1 MSLLIM
7 TISSQFQWATGL
19 SFYVLA
25 VLFLTRIPYRAMV
38 KRGMEPIRA
47 VYYNRKIVH
56 MLAGGVG
63 SLMVPL
69 VFDSPWFPLVTG
81 LLLTLLT
88 YLAHATGLRMYWFQT
103 DDNRNDVKFAL
114 MWACSVSALWWLLDN
129 PWLAILP
136 SLYMAFGD
144 GITGVVRNALIRKR
158 SKSPV
163 GNVFML
169 LLCAPMGWYIGGLA
183 EPAIPLWG
191 LLSAVVAT
199 VIERYEIGPIDD
211 NILITVSASAV
222 LLLGTY
228 WEALPV

>member
-1 MSLLIM
+1 M
-7 TISSQFQWATGL
+7 TIASQFQWATGL

-69 VFDSPWFPLVTG
+69 VFASPWFPLVTG

-88 YLAHATGLRMYWFQT
+88 YLAHASGLRMYWFQT
-103 DDNRNDVKFAL
+103 EDNRNDVKFAL
-114 MWACSVSALWWLLDN
+114 MWASSVSALWWLLDN

-158 SKSPV
+158 SKNPI

-169 LLCAPMGWYIGGLA
+169 LLCAPMGWIIGGLA
-183 EPAIPLWG
+183 QPADPG
-191 LLSAVVAT
+191 LGA
-199 VIERYEIGPIDD
+199 D
-211 NILITVSASAV
+211 
-222 LLLGTY
+222 LGRGRHGDR
-228 WEALPV
+228 AL

>member
-1 MSLLIM
+1 M
-7 TISSQFQWATGL
+7 TITTQLYWAIGL
-19 SFYVLA
+19 SLYVLSI
-25 VLFLTRIPYRAMV
+25 LLLTRIPYRAMV
-38 KRGMEPIRA
+38 NRGMEPIRA

-69 VFDSPWFPLVTG
+69 VFSSPWFPLVCG
-81 LLLTLLT
+81 ILLTLLT

-103 DDNRNDVKFAL
+103 EDNRNDVKFAL
-114 MWACSVSALWWLLDN
+114 MWSCSISLLWWLLGN

-136 SLYMAFGD
+136 ALYMAFGD
-144 GITGVVRNALIRKR
+144 GVTGIARNALIRKR

-169 LLCAPMGWYIGGLA
+169 VVCAPMGWYIGGLA

-191 LLSAVVAT
+191 LISAVVAT
-199 VIERYEIGPIDD
+199 VVERYEFGPIDD
-211 NILITVSASAV
+211 NILITVAASAV

-228 WEALPV
+228 LGPLI

>member
-1 MSLLIM
+1 MM
-7 TISSQFQWATGL
+7 ISAQLYWAFGL
-19 SFYVLA
+19 SLYVLA

-38 KRGMEPIRA
+38 GRGMEHIRA
-47 VYYNRKIVH
+47 VYYTRKIVH

-69 VFDSPWFPLVTG
+69 VFQDPWVPLVSG
-81 LLLTLLT
+81 LLLTLFT
-88 YLAHATGLRMYWFQT
+88 NLAHATGLRLYWFQT

-114 MWACSVSALWWLLDN
+114 MWSLSVSALWWLLGD

-158 SKSPV
+158 SKSPI

-169 LLCAPMGWYIGGLA
+169 LLCAPMGWYIGGA
-183 EPAIPLWG
+183 AHPSIPDWG
-191 LLSAVVAT
+191 LLSALVAT
-199 VIERYEIGPIDD
+199 VVERYEFGPIDD
-211 NILITVSASAV
+211 NILITVAASAV
-222 LLLGTY
+222 LLLG
-228 WEALPV
+228 AAVGPLI